1 MELVTNFAAK
11 ISRRSRQFSLTLVL
25 ALLCVSCNGLRV
37 YVTKTLPP
45 DFSFNVGPFAECCT
59 NFAQFAVLEQG
70 SDKPLWKISSKN
82 VVEREQANLL
92 VIHYGK
98 IPTGFEQEVPTAG
111 EPPPLVEGKTYL
123 AIAGGT
129 SYVPWARVTFMVK
142 DNQTVVLPAKPG
154 DNP

>member
-1 MELVTNFAAK
+1 MNQH
-11 ISRRSRQFSLTLVL
+11 SRLFSITLLL
-25 ALLCVSCNGLRV
+25 ALLCVSCNSLRV

-70 SDKPLWKISSKN
+70 SDKPLWKISAKE
-82 VVEREQANLL
+82 VVEREQANSL

-98 IPTGFEQEVPTAG
+98 LPTGFEQEVPTAG

-129 SYVPWARVTFMVK
+129 SYVPWARVKFMVK
-142 DNQTVVLPAKPG
+142 DNQTVVLPTKPG